1 MPKAKS
7 LIKRPINRIYLV
19 ESVQIEN
26 KAIIANAI
34 KNIGAEKWRR
44 AKRKAAITDELR
56 VNYVK

>member
-34 KNIGAEKWRR
+34 VNIGAEKWRR
-44 AKRKAAITDELR
+44 EKRKAAITDELR

>member
-7 LIKRPINRIYLV
+7 LIKRTINRIYLV
-19 ESVQIEN
+19 ESVQNEN

-34 KNIGAEKWRR
+34 VNIGAEKWRR
-44 AKRKAAITDELR
+44 EKRKAAITDELI

>member
-34 KNIGAEKWRR
+34 VNIGAEKWRR
-44 AKRKAAITDELR
+44 EKRKAAITDELI

>member
-19 ESVQIEN
+19 ESVQNEN

-34 KNIGAEKWRR
+34 VNIGAEK
-44 AKRKAAITDELR
+44 
-56 VNYVK
+56 